1 MALGLVV
8 PKSTVALPYFLIAEG
23 PDCACAGVYW
33 GVLRC
38 AALCCRCIGVCWAIL
53 GCTGLCCDLLHMCQ
67 AVLGC
72 SKQYWGVVGG
82 CCEAVL
88 GLCIGLLLNLC
99 VGLYWG
105 SSRVFWGVV
114 EVTQGALGTGS
125 VTGLFWEGTSGML
138 VPY

>member
-1 MALGLVV
+1 MV
-8 PKSTVALPYFLIAEG
+8 
-23 PDCACAGVYW
+23 
-33 GVLRC
+33 
-38 AALCCRCIGVCWAIL
+38 L
-53 GCTGLCCDLLHMCQ
+53 GCIGLCCDLLHMYQ
-67 AVLGC
+67 GVLGC

-105 SSRVFWGVV
+105 SSRVFWGVA
-114 EVTQGALGTGS
+114 EVTQGALGTGF
-125 VTGLFWEGTSGML
+125 VTGLFSEGTSGML